1 MLRRGRGPPSVRARR
16 KRTMAG
22 SSGSCADA
30 AERAE
35 LRMVGWR
42 RGGEQDDPAGAECNS
57 VNGRP
62 AIGGNARHMSFVHDQ
77 QIPSNVLEW
86 PQCFGPFHEVERSD
100 VDARCRPRV
109 DLRRQASAHRAQP
122 IGVRQRGLN
131 GEVAN
136 QLIAPLLSQ
145 SRRREDQ
152 RPEVAVTA
160 RQFAQNQAGLD
171 GLSKPH
177 VVCDQQ
183 SRMAVAEHGERRLE
197 LVRQH
202 VECRRPVEQPSV
214 RLGRHEDAG
223 KRVRPRSRG
232 EHHKAPSWN
241 SPWPIERQ
249 QKRPRPRSED
259 VVETQRL
266 AISERRPV
274 GNRPLAAAKNQPITM
289 LPTRCGFV

>member
-1 MLRRGRGPPSVRARR
+1 M
-16 KRTMAG
+16 
-22 SSGSCADA
+22 
-30 AERAE
+30 
-35 LRMVGWR
+35 
-42 RGGEQDDPAGAECNS
+42 
-57 VNGRP
+57 NGRP
-62 AIGGNARHMSFVHDQ
+62 AIGGNARHMSLVHDQ

-86 PQCFGPFHEVERSD
+86 AQCFGPFHEVERRD
-100 VDARCRPRV
+100 VDARRRPRV

-122 IGVRQRGLN
+122 IGVRQRGLT
-131 GEVAN
+131 GEVAS

-171 GLSKPH
+171 GLSKTH

-197 LVRQH
+197 LVRQQ
-202 VECRRPVEQPSV
+202 VQSRRPVEQSSV

-223 KRVRPRSRG
+223 ERVHPRSRG
-232 EHHKAPSWN
+232 EHQKAPSWN

-259 VVETQRL
+259 IVETQRL
-266 AISERRPV
+266 AIGERRPV